1 MRCPDMSSRRQPL
14 AKAMR
19 FLASAIILGAIPR
32 LSIVYR
38 QIRRKMA
45 RYGQSSDLYEEGIGR
60 GFEIHHLKDFH
71 VYSIRAIRTG
81 VIDGM

>member
-1 MRCPDMSSRRQPL
+1 MRSPNMSSLQQSQ
-14 AKAMR
+14 AEAMR
-19 FLASAIILGAIPR
+19 FLAGAIILGAIPR

-45 RYGQSSDLYEEGIGR
+45 RYGQFGDLYEAGIGR
-60 GFEIHHLKDFH
+60 GFEIHHLRDFH